1 MVYCGYNELVN
12 GVYKPTYNWGAPHS
26 TSGKSPLN
34 GSNIPK
40 NSAMLRIWGNERTEH
55 VWAEK
60 NAVSYADQVW
70 FMIDKWYAFNC
81 IYIYAFINQLL
92 TRVYAYKHLFMH
104 TNMCVYINTHTCVY
118 IYIHTHINTHAN
130 PRTPCWF
137 LLLGCNICVGAH
149 MTLPGSKEGASVQN
163 ADTLFRTCFRYSKLH
178 VCIYI

>member
-1 MVYCGYNELVN
+1 MGFTNQLITEGHHILQVANRHWMGQTYPRIRLCWGFGGMNELN
-12 GVYKPTYNWGAPHS
+12 MSEQK
-26 TSGKSPLN
+26 
-34 GSNIPK
+34 
-40 NSAMLRIWGNERTEH
+40 
-55 VWAEK
+55 K
-60 NAVSYADQVW
+60 NAASYADQVW

-149 MTLPGSKEGASVQN
+149 MTLLGSKEGASVQN